1 MIMHLLP
8 RALPTLLH
16 MTAQEDGSDPG
27 KGLTA
32 LQTITYFII
41 TPLALFLTI
50 TIVVVI
56 ASADRSKVSKSD
68 LTRID

>member
-1 MIMHLLP
+1 
-8 RALPTLLH
+8 
-16 MTAQEDGSDPG
+16 MTAQEDGSHPG